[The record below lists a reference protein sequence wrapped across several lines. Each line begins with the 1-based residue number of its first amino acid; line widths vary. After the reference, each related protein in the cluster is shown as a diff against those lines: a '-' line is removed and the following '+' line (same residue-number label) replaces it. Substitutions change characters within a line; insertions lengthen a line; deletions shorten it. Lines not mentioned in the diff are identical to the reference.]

1 MRTIGFLGGGNM
13 AGAIIGGLLRLDDA
27 PVIHVVDH
35 NPAKLE
41 RLAALGA
48 KTHEA
53 PGDWITACDLFV
65 LAVKPQ
71 GMKDALGPVKAFL
84 NPKGAALTIAAG
96 IESAAYA
103 EWLSGYPLIR
113 SMPNTPAMVGEGVT
127 GLWVPEGIAPEH
139 AEAAEFV
146 LSAVGRVVRVAKEE
160 DIDLVGAIP
169 GSGPA
174 YVFRFMEALQA
185 AAVRRGMPE
194 ADAKALALG
203 TVKGAALLAEASGKA
218 FSELREQVT
227 SKGGTTARAL
237 AVMNARDI
245 DAMMDEAVG
254 AAIARTLEMKAMF
267 R

>member
-71 GMKDALGPVKAFL
+71 GMKDVLGPVKAFL

-203 TVKGAALLAEASGKA
+203 TVKGAALLAEASGKP